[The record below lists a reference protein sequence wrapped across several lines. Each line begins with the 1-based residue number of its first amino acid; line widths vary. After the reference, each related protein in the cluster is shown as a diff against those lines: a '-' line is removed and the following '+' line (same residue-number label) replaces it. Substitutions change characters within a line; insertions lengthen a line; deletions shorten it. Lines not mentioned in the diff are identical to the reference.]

1 MLIDLVIC
9 FDILKIFYQGVCD
22 LGILDYYLIY
32 VIVNFKRKCQ
42 KLMFKIVYDYKKVD
56 LDLLRMDFVVVLWSI
71 CNVFDNLDD
80 VIWVWEY
87 LYKDIMK
94 FYFYV

>member
-1 MLIDLVIC
+1 
-9 FDILKIFYQGVCD
+9 
-22 LGILDYYLIY
+22 
-32 VIVNFKRKCQ
+32 
-42 KLMFKIVYDYKKVD
+42 MFKIVYDYKKVD

-94 FYFYV
+94 FYFYVWWVKIRRGGLFWMNFFICKELNKCYKLFFKV